1 MFDTQDQLNYPVNNP
16 TCPQLGGARDARGAR
31 VDVVKARRVL
41 GMTKAFNANL
51 AMCHVTWGELL
62 DRYRILTD
70 SHLLTASIILNIVS
84 HS

>member
-51 AMCHVTWGELL
+51 ALPCDLG
-62 DRYRILTD
+62 RI
-70 SHLLTASIILNIVS
+70 AGSIQDPD
-84 HS
+84 